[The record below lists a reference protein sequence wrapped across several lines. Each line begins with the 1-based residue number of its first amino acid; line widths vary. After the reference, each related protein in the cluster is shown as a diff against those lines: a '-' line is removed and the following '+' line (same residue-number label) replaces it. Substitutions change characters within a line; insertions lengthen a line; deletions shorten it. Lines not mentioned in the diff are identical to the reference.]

1 MRVKYARRNF
11 SSGKVSEPEIGGVGR
26 LVVQDW
32 DGSKKSA
39 RPVSHSSEV
48 SVRMAVRRRKTED
61 SLGNRPATR
70 VRRLILRL
78 MRSHMLEVRKRRREC
93 SGSLKT
99 VSPLMRLLSNK
110 EASFGAGF
118 WYFSTISLRRASAH
132 GRSGES
138 KTGRM
143 SRAMHA
149 GFLSLVFNP
158 GTSERI
164 ATPSLVTDSQTAGN
178 SASGIPASMPVTLAG
193 WES

>member
-1 MRVKYARRNF
+1 M
-11 SSGKVSEPEIGGVGR
+11 
-26 LVVQDW
+26 
-32 DGSKKSA
+32 
-39 RPVSHSSEV
+39 
-48 SVRMAVRRRKTED
+48 RMAMRRLRTED

-70 VRRLILRL
+70 VRRLISGL
-78 MRSHMLEVRKRRREC
+78 MRSHMLEVHKRRRKC

-99 VSPLMRLLSNK
+99 VSPSMRLPSNQ
-110 EASFGAGF
+110 EASFGASF

-164 ATPSLVTDSQTAGN
+164 ATPSLVRDSKTAGN
-178 SASGIPASMPVTLAG
+178 AASRIPASVPVTLAG